1 MDRINFLKKIGVFS
15 WITCLGILGLWMIFP
30 THSEA
35 VPAFARKYDLSC
47 TSCHTKP
54 PRLNPFGEAFN
65 MSGFNIPATTKGGEV
80 KKKRKV
86 GRVRL
91 ERSFLNIFAMRLLGN
106 FVEYVDNYD
115 EPEANMVLPHELELF
130 LAGTLTNEISYFFE
144 MHPESP
150 KFEGNDEGEFSE
162 ETGMEVGL
170 GRSFLIFNLS
180 KLFTLGNSN
189 NNLIGIG
196 PMLRIGNID
205 PSTFF
210 SFPFERQY
218 FKAVPGRASHSGKAK
233 RFTNLTPYAL
243 ASKFFGVTTTGGAP
257 VEVTNQILYNGE
269 GFGVDLHA
277 LIGNFI
283 VQAGIQQGILS
294 GMRDDNIKKDPYVM
308 GRYNFGWKEFMS
320 GSISGFANWGN
331 HTAKVDDQLIDWF
344 RYGAALNIKLSHFD
358 LYGTYI
364 WDELKD
370 LPLSTKG
377 VFDDKATGMTVEADY
392 LIFDKLM
399 LMTKYDQLKSGGFL
413 NEKVDGEVISF
424 QARYYIRDNL
434 GIYILDSYNLQ
445 GVSSNPLQSY
455 RNLVL
460 LGVDFDW

>member
-1 MDRINFLKKIGVFS
+1 MNRLSILRKARIFLLIA
-15 WITCLGILGLWMIFP
+15 CLGIFGHSMIFP
-30 THSEA
+30 SEAEA

-91 ERSFLNIFAMRLLGN
+91 ERSLLNIFAVRVLGN
-106 FVEYVDNYD
+106 FIEYVDNHD
-115 EPEANMVLPHELELF
+115 SPEANLVFPHEIEVF

-144 MHPESP
+144 LDTENP
-150 KFEGNDEGEFSE
+150 KFEGNDEGEFTE
-162 ETGMEVGL
+162 ESSTSLSL
-170 GRSFLIFNLS
+170 GRSFLIFNLN
-180 KLFTLGNSN
+180 KLFTFGSSHTSP
-189 NNLIGIG
+189 IRIG

-218 FKAVPGRASHSGKAK
+218 FKPIPGRAYQSGKAK
-233 RFTNLTPYAL
+233 RFTLLAPYAL
-243 ASKFFGVTTTGGAP
+243 VSKFFGVKTAGGALLQ
-257 VEVTNQILYNGE
+257 VTDQILYNGE

-283 VQAGIQQGILS
+283 VQAGIQQGIMA
-294 GMRDDNIKKDPYVM
+294 GVRDDNIRKDPYLM
-308 GRYNFGWKEFMS
+308 GRYNFGWKEFLS
-320 GSISGFANWGN
+320 GSVSGFVNWGDN
-331 HTAKVDDQLIDWF
+331 TAKVDDHLIDWF
-344 RYGAALNIKLSHFD
+344 RYGAAFNIKLNFLD
-358 LYGTYI
+358 LYGVYI

-370 LPLSTKG
+370 LPISTKG
-377 VFDDKATGMTVEADY
+377 VFENKATGMTIEADY
-392 LIFDKLM
+392 LILDKLM
-399 LMTKYDQLKSGGFL
+399 LMLRYDQLTAGGFL
-413 NEKVDGEVISF
+413 NEKSDGEVISF

-434 GIYILDSYNLQ
+434 GIHITESHNLKET
-445 GVSSNPLQSY
+445 SSNPLQSY
-455 RNLVL
+455 RDLVV